1 MAKTWGLLLRNI
13 KEAWHGDRDLQSQ
26 LLQMPK
32 QKIPSSL
39 RPVWKPKK
47 FSRKKTKQNKQQK
60 KKGRRKRNKPTNM
73 S

>member
-1 MAKTWGLLLRNI
+1 MAKTWGLLLRDI
-13 KEAWHGDRDLQSQ
+13 KEAWHGDIDLQSQ
-26 LLQMPK
+26 LLQMLK

-47 FSRKKTKQNKQQK
+47 FSRKKTNKINNK